1 MWRRPDGPALVATT
15 DFFTPIVDDARTWG
29 AIAGANA
36 ASDVYAM
43 GARPLFALNLVGWP
57 RDELPLDL
65 LAEVLAGGSQ
75 IASDGGWMIV
85 GGHTVDTPEPLYGQ
99 AVIGEVDADAV
110 LTNAGGAPGEALVLT
125 KPIGTG
131 IVSTAI
137 KRLEAAA
144 VEDGGELGLAYPAAV
159 ASMTRLNA
167 EAAEVALAARATA
180 CTDVTGFGLLGHLHR
195 LAEASGVAAEVAAD
209 AVPFLPDVRGL
220 LEAGYVPGGTG
231 RNVEHVRPHVRGA
244 APDEDTLTLLADA
257 QTSGGLLFSCAPDAA
272 AEAVARLTS
281 ADHPAAVVGSLIEG
295 EPGTLRIV

>member
-1 MWRRPDGPALVATT
+1 MATT

-29 AIAGANA
+29 RIAAANA

-57 RDELPLDL
+57 REQLSLEL
-65 LAEVLAGGSQ
+65 LAEVLAGGS
-75 IASDGGWMIV
+75 AVAAEGGWMVV

-99 AVIGEVDADAV
+99 AVIGEVDADEV
-110 LTNAGGAPGEALVLT
+110 LTNTAGAAGQALVLT
-125 KPIGTG
+125 KAIGTG

-137 KRLEAAA
+137 KRLEAGA
-144 VEDGGELGLAYPAAV
+144 VEAGGALAGAYPAAV
-159 ASMTRLNA
+159 VSMTRLNA
-167 EAAEVALAARATA
+167 EAAEVAIGVGASA

-195 LAEASGVAAEVAAD
+195 LTHASGVAAEVDAS
-209 AVPFLPDVRGL
+209 AVPLLPDVRSL
-220 LEAGYVPGGTG
+220 LGDGYVPGGTG
-231 RNVEHVRPHVRGA
+231 RNVEHVRPHLRGDL
-244 APDEDTLTLLADA
+244 PDEDTLTLLADA

-281 ADHPAAVVGSLIEG
+281 SDHTAAVVGSLIDG